1 VELRPTV
8 RAQVPLY
15 ATTVPGSSR
24 IALGYADSLYDAVGL
39 DIDPHTLDARVPLSR
54 MGVTPVNGVVP
65 LAASGALRFAID
77 RNDAGLSSAHTIA
90 ATIPFRI
97 GYANG
102 SLSRLAP
109 GGSPH
114 PVWSGLAR
122 GKQPTGLRAAS
133 IAGVGHA
140 ITFRLGS
147 DRGQVM
153 VGWLDPDG
161 AGKSALRAIDISAA
175 AVGTP
180 FIAASGDSIAVAVA
194 ARADELSPWG
204 IRIATADAGKL
215 PVAAHYFAVPKGGP
229 GHDAF
234 APTLAGLTQ
243 GRWLLQWTEGT
254 RRAHVVR
261 AQTLDS
267 SLAPLGAA
275 VTLSPR
281 GADAG
286 QGVVQ
291 ASGGQAAG
299 FYLVKGRH
307 GYQLWATSL
316 DCRAPGR

>member
-1 VELRPTV
+1 VELRPAV

-15 ATTVPGSSR
+15 AAAVPGSSR

-39 DIDPHTLDARVPLSR
+39 DIDPHTLHARVSLSR
-54 MGVTPVNGVVP
+54 MGVTPVDGIVP
-65 LAASGALRFAID
+65 LAGGDALRFAID

-97 GYANG
+97 GYADG

-109 GGSPH
+109 GESPH
-114 PVWSGLAR
+114 PVWTGLAR

-133 IAGVGHA
+133 VAGVGHA

-153 VGWLDPDG
+153 VGWLDSDG

-180 FIAASGDSIAVAVA
+180 SIAASGDRIAVAVA

-234 APTLAGLTQ
+234 APTLTGLTE

-267 SLAPLGAA
+267 NLSPLGAA

-299 FYLVKGRH
+299 FYLVKARH